1 MQTGQVTTPFGRRP
15 MTYAMLRDQM
25 AAVEAIED
33 GASVDKWKIYRALC
47 EARSRFGVTDRA
59 LALLNA
65 LLSFYPKTELC
76 AGDTMIVFPSNAQLS
91 LRAHGMAEQTIR
103 RHIAVLVEA
112 GLLTRKD
119 SANGKRF
126 ARRVRGEGRGHNS
139 GENREGTIDEA
150 FGFSLAPLLAR
161 AEEIEHMAA
170 EVEAERLHLQR
181 LKERLTICRRDVTKL
196 IETALEEAAPGNWLS
211 VQFQY
216 RAIMEAYPR
225 NPSPEIVASTLDE
238 MAFLRENILNQ
249 LEMQLKAKN
258 TSGNP
263 AQTERHI
270 QNSKP
275 DSISDLEPLYEEKQG
290 ENPSDE
296 PQAMSETEDQ
306 AGNWRDERGEVIE
319 TGQGA
324 INGPS
329 GRAPEVKSGGGLGEG
344 HGRVGLT
351 DGLSSSHAFK
361 PFPLGM
367 VLSACPEI
375 MSYGQGGTISNW
387 RDMMAAA
394 VLVRSMLGV
403 SPSAYE
409 EACAA
414 MGPENAATVMACIL
428 ERANHINSAGGYLR
442 DLTRRAEK
450 GEFSLGPML
459 MAQIKVNGGSL
470 KRVG

>member
-15 MTYAMLRDQM
+15 MTYAMLKDQM
-25 AAVEAIED
+25 AAVDGVED

-47 EARSRFGVTDRA
+47 EARTRFGVTDRA
-59 LALLNA
+59 LAVLNA
-65 LLSFYPKTELC
+65 LLSFYPKTELS
-76 AGDTMIVFPSNAQLS
+76 AEDTMIVFPSNAQLS

-112 GLLTRKD
+112 GLLVRKD

-126 ARRVRGEGRGHNS
+126 ARRTRGEGRGP
-139 GENREGTIDEA
+139 GRDGTIDEA

-161 AEEIEHMAA
+161 AEEIEHQAA

-196 IETALEEAAPGNWLS
+196 VESALEEGAPGDWLS
-211 VQFQY
+211 VQLQY

-225 NPSPEIVASTLDE
+225 NPAAEIVAQALDE
-238 MAFLRENILNQ
+238 MEFLRENILNQ
-249 LEMQLKAKN
+249 LEMQLKAQKP
-258 TSGNP
+258 SGNP
-263 AQTERHI
+263 DQNERHI
-270 QNSKP
+270 QNSKT
-275 DSISDLEPLYEEKQG
+275 DSISDLEPRSEEAQG
-290 ENPSDE
+290 EIPS
-296 PQAMSETEDQ
+296 SELQLLSKTNDQ
-306 AGNWRDERGEVIE
+306 ADEMVRLPAASV
-319 TGQGA
+319 
-324 INGPS
+324 
-329 GRAPEVKSGGGLGEG
+329 PERRLELKSGG
-344 HGRVGLT
+344 
-351 DGLSSSHAFK
+351 DMAAADAFK

-375 MSYGQGGTISNW
+375 INYGQGGTIASW
-387 RDMMAAA
+387 RDLMAAA

-414 MGPENAATVMACIL
+414 LGPENAATVIACIL

-442 DLTRRAEK
+442 DLTRRAER

-459 MAQIKVNGGSL
+459 MAQIKVNGPSQRRAG
-470 KRVG
+470 